1 MKRIL
6 PVIFLI
12 CLLLMGCGKQTAPRE
27 TIPSTTADPVI
38 DGTEVDQSQL
48 ETVPATQAT
57 APGTQ
62 PTAPT
67 QGSVSTEPTQGSV
80 PTVPTQGAPSVETT
94 TPTQGTEDTPAPT
107 QPVPPATDSEGYF
120 NQVVKP

>member
-12 CLLLMGCGKQTAPRE
+12 CAFLIGCGKQTQE
-27 TIPSTTADPVI
+27 TPATVTDPVI

-57 APGTQ
+57 APVTQ
-62 PTAPT
+62 PTAPTEQPTNPT
-67 QGSVSTEPTQGSV
+67 QGSVSTES
-80 PTVPTQGAPSVETT
+80 
-94 TPTQGTEDTPAPT
+94 PTQGTEDTPAPT

>member
-6 PVIFLI
+6 PVIFLL

-57 APGTQ
+57 APTEQ
-62 PTAPT
+62 PTN
-67 QGSVSTEPTQGSV
+67 PTQGSV
-80 PTVPTQGAPSVETT
+80 PTES
-94 TPTQGTEDTPAPT
+94 PTQGTEDTPAPT

>member
-6 PVIFLI
+6 PVIFLL

-27 TIPSTTADPVI
+27 TIPPTTADPVI
-38 DGTEVDQSQL
+38 DGTEIDQSQL

-57 APGTQ
+57 APVTQ

-67 QGSVSTEPTQGSV
+67 EQPTNPTQGSV
-80 PTVPTQGAPSVETT
+80 PTES
-94 TPTQGTEDTPAPT
+94 PTQGTEDTPAPT

>member
-6 PVIFLI
+6 PVLFLI
-12 CLLLMGCGKQTAPRE
+12 CVLLMGCGKQTQE
-27 TIPSTTADPVI
+27 THPATTGPDPVI
-38 DGTEVDQSQL
+38 DGTEIDQSQL

-57 APGTQ
+57 VPGTMA
-62 PTAPT
+62 TAPT
-67 QGSVSTEPTQGSV
+67 RQPAIQGSVVTEPTHGS
-80 PTVPTQGAPSVETT
+80 PSGETT